1 MFKINVALNEKH
13 LSIFNLEINIIHQL
27 KTLNLMAIYQYYLT
41 IIPKE
46 GILKRHNLAPSE
58 IEASTKT
65 GFFESD
71 IKLYWKELSKNADEI
86 VKKIDLIV
94 DRANWGNSE
103 TSYNWKTYSEKVD
116 NDAFI
121 SLDEISLTITEFSF
135 RADLREKGFT
145 FLKNMIE
152 LGKENNWM
160 YMDIKGK
167 LMRADFEEIKDSIRN
182 SDAYNFLKDSIR
194 NP

>member
-1 MFKINVALNEKH
+1 
-13 LSIFNLEINIIHQL
+13 
-27 KTLNLMAIYQYYLT
+27 MAIYQYYLT